1 MSVVINDSDGKIRII
16 VFPRTPNFFSFF
28 ILEKSYDK
36 LDDFDHN
43 QASSEQE
50 KEIKKLIQG

>member
-1 MSVVINDSDGKIRII
+1 MIAMVRII
-16 VFPRTPNFFSFF
+16 VLQRTTNFFSFF

-50 KEIKKLIQG
+50 RESLKKLIQG